1 MDKRNFLMGVG
12 DPFQVIWPTYMAE
25 WRHTALGD
33 IQDCIAS
40 SRFFLFF
47 SFA

>member
-1 MDKRNFLMGVG
+1 MDERNLLMGVG
-12 DPFQVIWPTYMAE
+12 DPFQVFWPTYMSGR
-25 WRHTALGD
+25 RHRVLGN

-47 SFA
+47 SSA